1 MRACR
6 CSIALLLLLAAP
18 VQTLAGA
25 KPSSALS
32 ALPPAPPTAP
42 PSVPPSAP
50 SSVTPPSCHVAVAAP
65 GPDAPPA
72 WLLLAGA
79 VVLLG
84 AGRLAAS

>member
-6 CSIALLLLLAAP
+6 CSIALLFLLAAP
-18 VQTLAGA
+18 VQALAGA
-25 KPSSALS
+25 KPSPALS
-32 ALPPAPPTAP
+32 APPPVSPPAAA
-42 PSVPPSAP
+42 SA
-50 SSVTPPSCHVAVAAP
+50 TPPACHVAAAAP